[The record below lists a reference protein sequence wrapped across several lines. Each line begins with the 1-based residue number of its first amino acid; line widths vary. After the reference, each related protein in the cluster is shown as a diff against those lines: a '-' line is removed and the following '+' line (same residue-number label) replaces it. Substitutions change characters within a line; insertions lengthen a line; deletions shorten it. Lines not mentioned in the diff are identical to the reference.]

1 MPRARLSPVRIRVRY
16 LALAAAALLVAAPAV
31 PAPAVARGP
40 NHVAFRMTDPRVDES
55 SGIAASIRHP
65 GVVYTVNDS
74 GDSARVFA
82 VGPDGKTRA
91 VLKVSGFVARDWE
104 AVTVGRD
111 ERGRP
116 CVYAGDIGDNLDG
129 AWPNVAVFRFPE
141 PARLSGRSVHATRFR
156 LKYAAGARN
165 AEGLM
170 ADPRSGRLYVVS
182 KEWNGGVYAAPKRLH
197 PDRMNKLRRVGEAP
211 SIATDAAYAPDGSS
225 FVIRTYFSAMFYD
238 RIGHQ
243 VASTLLPSQKQG
255 ESITYTHDGR
265 SVLVGSEGK
274 KSPVWRVPVP
284 DGLRPTPTPKPS
296 TAAGGDKTSDDEA
309 GGHSTLTGLVIVLL
323 VAGAGFVILRRRRS

>member
-1 MPRARLSPVRIRVRY
+1 MRALARY
-16 LALAAAALLVAAPAV
+16 LAPAAAVLLAEAPVV
-31 PAPAVARGP
+31 PASARRGP
-40 NHVAFRMTDPRVDES
+40 NHVEYRMTDPRIDES
-55 SGIAASIRHP
+55 SGIAAGIRHP

-91 VLKVSGFVARDWE
+91 VLTLAGFTARDWE
-104 AVTVGRD
+104 AVAVGPD

-116 CVYAGDIGDNLDG
+116 SVYVGDIGDNLDG

-141 PARLSGRSVHATRFR
+141 PARLTDRNVHATRFR
-156 LKYAAGARN
+156 LKYAAKARN
-165 AEGLM
+165 AEGMML
-170 ADPRSGRLYVVS
+170 DPRSGRLYVIS
-182 KEWNGGVYAAPKRLH
+182 KELNGGVYAAPERLRSG
-197 PDRMNKLRRVGEAP
+197 RMNRLRRVGEAP

-243 VASTLLPSQKQG
+243 VSSTFLPSQKQG
-255 ESITYTHDGR
+255 ESITYTRDGR
-265 SVLVGSEGK
+265 SVLIGSEGQ

-284 DGLRPTPTPKPS
+284 DGLRPTPTPTPS
-296 TAAGGDKTSDDEA
+296 GGKSGAEASDGDGV
-309 GGHSTLTGLVIVLL
+309 GGHSTLTGLVIVLV
-323 VAGAGFVILRRRRS
+323 VAGAGWLVLRRRRRS

>member
-1 MPRARLSPVRIRVRY
+1 MRTLARY
-16 LALAAAALLVAAPAV
+16 LAPAAAVLLAVTPAV
-31 PAPAVARGP
+31 PASARRGP
-40 NHVAFRMTDPRVDES
+40 NHVEYRMTDPRIDES
-55 SGIAASIRHP
+55 SGMAASIRHP

-91 VLKVSGFVARDWE
+91 VLTLGGFVARDWE
-104 AVTVGRD
+104 AVAVGRD

-116 CVYAGDIGDNLDG
+116 SVYVGDIGDNLDG

-141 PARLSGRSVHATRFR
+141 PASLTDRDVHATRFR
-156 LKYAAGARN
+156 LKYASKARN

-170 ADPRSGRLYVVS
+170 IDPRNGRLYVVS
-182 KEWNGGVYAAPKRLH
+182 KELNGGIYAAPKRLRSG
-197 PDRMNKLRRVGEAP
+197 RMNRLRRVGEAP

-243 VASTLLPSQKQG
+243 VGSTFLPSQKQG
-255 ESITYTHDGR
+255 ESVTYTRDGR
-265 SVLVGSEGK
+265 SLLIGSEGK
-274 KSPVWRVPVP
+274 KSPVWRISVP
-284 DGLRPTPTPKPS
+284 DDLRPTPTPTPS
-296 TAAGGDKTSDDEA
+296 GGKSGGKASDGDGV
-309 GGHSTLTGLVIVLL
+309 GGHSTLTGLVIVLV
-323 VAGAGFVILRRRRS
+323 VAAAGWLFLRRRRRS